1 MAEEYNVSLNVD
13 SKEATKGLQA
23 VEKEV
28 NALDK
33 EFQELVQ
40 TMDGDASKA
49 MSKLEDDMLAL
60 AQAGKRGTA
69 EYNRLAETLGRANQA
84 ANLVSKDI
92 ENLSV
97 ASNDVSA
104 QVSVLEDRLYE
115 LALAGKENTDEYK
128 QLIQQVGNLKR
139 TILETDI
146 AIERA
151 STTSADLGMQVGLLE
166 DQLYQMALEGK
177 KDTEEFKK
185 LAQEAGKLKQKIIE
199 ADMAVE
205 EYAATNADLGQKVG
219 ILTDKMYRMAS
230 AGDMTSKEFMDTA
243 REAAAAQAQITRV
256 DMALE
261 AMAMTGAMR
270 MQTAMGGVQGAFDA
284 ASGAMNLFGVES
296 AAAQQVMAKFQ
307 AVMQM
312 TAAVTTMQQALPA
325 ITAIKNNVVDGF
337 GKMTQASKAFAVTGI
352 GVLILGIGLLIQHW
366 DKVKAAMSRYTEGQK
381 ALKETVAQYKE
392 GAAAAR
398 LETEKVASAFD
409 QARKGTIKKEEA
421 LKIYNDT
428 LGTTFGKATDV
439 NQAEANFLS
448 KNKAFVEA
456 AGLRAQAQA
465 LMSKAADEYAKQL
478 SASMEDQRNFTEET
492 LSVTGNILSTI
503 VDYSTAGLTD
513 LSGKFDKAE
522 AKIYKNAQK
531 RAEEQSKKRNK
542 IFTDASNELLNK
554 ANKLDKEA
562 GLKSEHQAALDE
574 ERAKKAEEAAQR
586 ARDKARAAAE
596 ERKAALDEIR
606 QGLAQFDEEQRLR
619 LMTEQQKEEYAVTKK
634 YETLFAKA
642 KKYGQDLSKLTA
654 AQETEILQIRQKYE
668 EEQKKLEAEK
678 AARLQKAIKD
688 SLDAQAQAQED
699 FDQQYRENTE
709 STKQLEL
716 DAVNEKYFQL
726 IETAKQYGYDSTEL
740 ERRQKEELAAIN
752 DKFRQEEKTKDQ
764 EAFNKKIALQQ
775 QYAENVKNGL
785 DILSNLNAMF
795 EGKSEED
802 RKKAFKRT
810 KALQIAQATVEM
822 YKNTVAAYGSQLIVG
837 DPSSVVRAVLAA
849 GAAATAGLLNIRNI
863 AKQQYQGGE
872 SGSGSPAAAATGT
885 GSVTTPEFNVVGNAN
900 VNALA
905 QLTGQPIQAYVVSG
919 DVTTAQALDRAR
931 VNNATL

>member
-13 SKEATKGLQA
+13 SREATKGLQA

-28 NALDK
+28 NKLDQ

-49 MSKLEDDMLAL
+49 MSKLEDEMLAL

-69 EYNRLAETLGRANQA
+69 EYQKLAEMLGRANQA

-185 LAQEAGKLKQKIIE
+185 LARQAGELKAKIAE
-199 ADMAVE
+199 ADMAVAE
-205 EYAATNADLGQKVG
+205 FSTTNDDLGAKVG

-270 MQTAMGGVQGAFDA
+270 VQTALGGIQGGFDF
-284 ASGAMNLFGVES
+284 ASGAMNLFGLES
-296 AAAQQVMAKFQ
+296 EKAQKIMMKFQ

-325 ITAIKNNVVDGF
+325 ITAIKNNVVNGF
-337 GKMTQASKAFAVTGI
+337 NSMTQASKAFMVTGI
-352 GVLILGIGLLIQHW
+352 GLAVAAIGVLVAYWDDVKQAIYGVGKEQAKLEKQSERRIEADKRAVELLGLQENSLKLQG
-366 DKVKAAMSRYTEGQK
+366 KTE
-381 ALKETVAQYKE
+381 AEI
-392 GAAAAR
+392 
-398 LETEKVASAFD
+398 
-409 QARKGTIKKEEA
+409 RKIKMDR
-421 LKIYNDT
+421 LKISIKNAEVD
-428 LGTTFGKATDV
+428 LKLAEKRAKLEQEAVERSNKNAMQISRALLEMMSFAMRMVSVPIDAMIWGINKASELMGKGKVISRDMNSMISEF
-439 NQAEANFLS
+439 NQAASKKIANFLFDPVATKKNNEKAVHES
-448 KNKAFVEA
+448 KVYLGQMK
-456 AGLRAQAQA
+456 
-465 LMSKAADEYAKQL
+465 DEYAQLQLEIRDQQSKTSSNISNQAKEVADLTKEIEQERINQMKDGREKELAQLALNSKYELKELEEKLKNKEIKQ
-478 SASMEDQRNFTEET
+478 DQFDTLVKEKLETFRQQQSDINKKYDDADLAKQTEQQQKIQE
-492 LSVTGNILSTI
+492 LKDAQWQKEQEL
-503 VDYSTAGLTD
+503 L
-513 LSGKFDKAE
+513 LGKFEYEKLLRQQKFDDEIKMAGDNAELRKLLEAQYYADLAAIDAE
-522 AKIYKNAQK
+522 AKKEQEAID
-531 RAEEQSKKRNK
+531 AE
-542 IFTDASNELLNK
+542 
-554 ANKLDKEA
+554 
-562 GLKSEHQAALDE
+562 
-574 ERAKKAEEAAQR
+574 
-586 ARDKARAAAE
+586 
-596 ERKAALDEIR
+596 
-606 QGLAQFDEEQRLR
+606 
-619 LMTEQQKEEYAVTKK
+619 
-634 YETLFAKA
+634 
-642 KKYGQDLSKLTA
+642 
-654 AQETEILQIRQKYE
+654 
-668 EEQKKLEAEK
+668 KLEKDKQNFAE
-678 AARLQKAIKD
+678 R
-688 SLDAQAQAQED
+688 
-699 FDQQYRENTE
+699 
-709 STKQLEL
+709 
-716 DAVNEKYFQL
+716 
-726 IETAKQYGYDSTEL
+726 
-740 ERRQKEELAAIN
+740 
-752 DKFRQEEKTKDQ
+752 
-764 EAFNKKIALQQ
+764 IAMQQ
-775 QYAENVKNGL
+775 QYADNVKNGL
-785 DILSNLNAMF
+785 DIISNLNAMF

-802 RKKAFKRT
+802 RKKAFKRN

-822 YKNTVAAYGSQLIVG
+822 YKNTVAAYGSQLVVG
-837 DPSSVVRAVLAA
+837 DPTSVVRAVLAA

-885 GSVTTPEFNVVGNAN
+885 GTVTTPEFNVVGNAN

-919 DVTTAQALDRAR
+919 DVTTAQGLDRAR
-931 VNNATL
+931 INNATL